1 MSSENITWQ
10 KTKSKILKL
19 LWNILNIVDIKRKM
33 YEKSDV
39 ETIVDTDEILW
50 LNERHIEEGVDHK
63 NLWVQHIN
71 LGQD

>member
-1 MSSENITWQ
+1 
-10 KTKSKILKL
+10 
-19 LWNILNIVDIKRKM
+19 M

-50 LNERHIEEGVDHK
+50 LNERHIEERVDHK

>member
-1 MSSENITWQ
+1 
-10 KTKSKILKL
+10 
-19 LWNILNIVDIKRKM
+19 M

>member
-63 NLWVQHIN
+63 NLWV
-71 LGQD
+71 

>member
-1 MSSENITWQ
+1 
-10 KTKSKILKL
+10 
-19 LWNILNIVDIKRKM
+19 M

-63 NLWVQHIN
+63 IC
-71 LGQD
+71 GCST